1 MAAPPA
7 CTERVLYSLPHPEP
21 ADLVPRLERGFP
33 GIEITYIKTGTT
45 NYGKW
50 GEGELDKSK
59 MGAVRK
65 QHQSPRRAGIQKNK
79 HNYKKRSER

>member
-1 MAAPPA
+1 MAAA
-7 CTERVLYSLPHPEP
+7 STCTERVLFILPHPEP
-21 ADLVPRLERGFP
+21 ADLVPRLERKFP

-59 MGAVRK
+59 VGHDE
-65 QHQSPRRAGIQKNK
+65 QHQRANGALTVV
-79 HNYKKRSER
+79 E